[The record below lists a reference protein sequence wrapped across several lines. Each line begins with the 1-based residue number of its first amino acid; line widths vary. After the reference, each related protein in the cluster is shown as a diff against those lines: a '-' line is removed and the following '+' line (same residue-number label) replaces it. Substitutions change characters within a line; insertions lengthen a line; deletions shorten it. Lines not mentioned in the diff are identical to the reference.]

1 MAYKYK
7 KVIFV
12 CNDNTCR
19 GPMAEV
25 IFKRLS
31 VEMGIE
37 AVSRGIVVLFPQP
50 SNPKAEMVLRNHEL
64 LLENHTSRR
73 IEKEDITEDTLILTM
88 TEKEKKSVLEEF
100 EEMPVEFT
108 IFTVKEF
115 TDEEGDVIDPYG
127 GDLMDYENCYTDL
140 ARLIKKTVVKLNGEV
155 Q

>member
-1 MAYKYK
+1 MSYKYK

-25 IFKRLS
+25 IFKRFAA
-31 VEMGIE
+31 EMDME
-37 AVSRGIVVLFPQP
+37 AVSRGIVVLFPEP

-64 LLENHTSRR
+64 LLENHTSKR
-73 IEKEDITEDTLILTM
+73 IAKEDIVENTLILTM
-88 TEKEKKSVLEEF
+88 TDKEKKSVLEEF
-100 EEMPVEFT
+100 EEVSAAVDVFS
-108 IFTVKEF
+108 VKEF

-127 GDLMDYENCYTDL
+127 GDLMDYENCYMDL
-140 ARLIKKTVVKLNGEV
+140 ARIIKKTVVKLHGEM

>member
-25 IFKRLS
+25 IFKRFS

-64 LLENHTSRR
+64 LLENHTSKR
-73 IEKEDITEDTLILTM
+73 ITKEDITEDTLILTM

-100 EEMPVEFT
+100 EQMPVEFT
-108 IFTVKEF
+108 VFTVKEF

>member
-1 MAYKYK
+1 MSYKYK

-25 IFKRLS
+25 IFKRFAA
-31 VEMGIE
+31 EMDME
-37 AVSRGIVVLFPQP
+37 AVSRGIVVLFPEP

-64 LLENHTSRR
+64 LLENHTSKR
-73 IEKEDITEDTLILTM
+73 IAKEDLLENTLILTM
-88 TEKEKKSVLEEF
+88 TDKEKKSVLEEF
-100 EEMPVEFT
+100 EEVLAAFDV
-108 IFTVKEF
+108 FSVKEF

-127 GDLMDYENCYTDL
+127 GDLMDYENCYMDL
-140 ARLIKKTVVKLNGEV
+140 ARIIKKTVVKLHGEM

>member
-1 MAYKYK
+1 MSYKYK

-25 IFKRLS
+25 IFKRFAA
-31 VEMGIE
+31 EMDME
-37 AVSRGIVVLFPQP
+37 AVSRGIVVLFPEP

-64 LLENHTSRR
+64 LLENHTSKR
-73 IEKEDITEDTLILTM
+73 IAKEDIVENTLILTM
-88 TEKEKKSVLEEF
+88 TDKEKKSVLEEF
-100 EEMPVEFT
+100 EEVLAAFDV
-108 IFTVKEF
+108 FSVKEF

-127 GDLMDYENCYTDL
+127 GDLMDYENCYMDL
-140 ARLIKKTVVKLNGEV
+140 ARIIKKTVVKLHGEM

>member
-7 KVIFV
+7 KVVFV

-25 IFKRLS
+25 IFKRFS
-31 VEMGIE
+31 AEMGIE
-37 AVSRGIVVLFPQP
+37 AVSRGMVVLFPEP

-64 LLENHTSRR
+64 LLENHTSKR
-73 IEKEDITEDTLILTM
+73 IAKEDIADHTLILTM

-100 EEMPVEFT
+100 EKVPVLFAVFT
-108 IFTVKEF
+108 IKEF

-127 GDLMDYENCYTDL
+127 GDLMDYENCYIDL
-140 ARLIKKTVVKLNGEV
+140 ARLIKKTVVKLNETAV
-155 Q
+155 